1 MIFTICSNSLKN
13 PRMLKYYTKALL
25 LFSILCV
32 ANSLFASNATYEQ
45 RRTDYINNALTNFS
59 NDAITIQAYMN
70 VPVNQTA
77 LTTLIN
83 GLPTRSTV
91 DFDIVKLIRILC
103 LTPNGTYDAQILPAL
118 DSIPFWLR
126 KDQWLYGYWSEN
138 HMIMWMS
145 SDWLLHE
152 KYGKM
157 IDANLD
163 NRLRHYLKLKVK
175 YGFYEFFS
183 SVYAPYCLSGL
194 LNLADFSQDAEIKSL
209 ATQASVRLMNDL
221 LLLTNDKG
229 VFYPSAGRNYYSK
242 YLTPY
247 NQNHNNLIYLL
258 TGMGQAPTAASHA
271 GGFLASSSI
280 FTDSIT
286 DSWRARLDTIHR
298 IGHPIDSLPS
308 IHKDMA
314 QVDKII
320 FQWSAGTYFHPFVA
334 YESVVMIR
342 DSNLW
347 NHVDFVDFKQFSGFS
362 ANDAP
367 VLAEYASYAS
377 KSSVICGQDVAVF
390 KRNGVVLSSVQDFWK
405 GKLGYQQFPCV
416 ATIGTTPVIT
426 ASGKINKDWNK
437 RTSAN
442 SNEHLPY
449 ITQKKNVAMLM
460 YRQENVPAIFTYKN
474 PEVSLY
480 FKDADFDE
488 VRNSSNWILG
498 RQDESYVAV
507 RRACIDEIDS
517 VRACPNPKGQT
528 WVIVVGDS
536 SMYANFN
543 TFETVIQ
550 QSQFTDSWSLDTT
563 VSPWQHNYYAKV
575 LVDNNTLEY
584 TWNRDSVIET
594 SINEIELAKLTV
606 YPNPAKG
613 EFNINLSDFA
623 GKNVDVKVINAMGQQ
638 VFKETILVN
647 EAEVKNIK
655 SNWVEGLYFVVIEG
669 EGKRAVSKISLK

>member
-1 MIFTICSNSLKN
+1 
-13 PRMLKYYTKALL
+13 MLKYFTKTLL
-25 LFSILCV
+25 LISILCI
-32 ANSLFASNATYEQ
+32 ANGLFASNAAYEL
-45 RRTDYINNALTNFS
+45 RRTAYINTALNNFTP
-59 NDAITIQAYMN
+59 DAITIQAYMK
-70 VPVNQTA
+70 VPVDQTVLSA
-77 LTTLIN
+77 VVN
-83 GLPTRSTV
+83 GLKTRSTA
-91 DFDIVKLIRILC
+91 DFDIVKLIRILY
-103 LTPNGTYDAQILPAL
+103 LDTGVYDNQILPAL

-157 IDANLD
+157 IDANLEK
-163 NRLRHYLKLKVK
+163 RLRHYLKLKVK
-175 YGFYEFFS
+175 YGFYEFLS

-209 ATQASVRLMNDL
+209 ATQASVRLMRDL

-229 VFYPSAGRNYYSK
+229 VFYPSAGRNYYGK

-258 TGMGQAPTAASHA
+258 TGMGQAPTGGSHA

-280 FTDSIT
+280 FTDSISDT
-286 DSWRARLDTIHR
+286 WKASLDTLHS
-298 IGHPIDSLPS
+298 IGHPLDSFQS
-308 IHKDMA
+308 IHQNMA
-314 QVDKII
+314 HVDRII
-320 FQWSAGTYFHPFVA
+320 FQWSAGTYLHPQVA
-334 YESVVMIR
+334 YESFVMIR

-347 NHVDFVDFKQFSGFS
+347 NHVDFAEFKQYSGFS
-362 ANDAP
+362 AQDVP
-367 VLAEYASYAS
+367 FLSEYVSYAS

-405 GKLGYQQFPCV
+405 GKLGYQSFPCV
-416 ATIGTTPVIT
+416 ATIGTTPVMT
-426 ASGKINKDWNK
+426 ASGKIDKDWDK
-437 RTSAN
+437 RSSAN

-460 YRQENVPAIFTYKN
+460 YRQDPVPPILKYKN
-474 PEVSLY
+474 PEVALY
-480 FKDADFDE
+480 FKDSDFNE
-488 VRNSSNWILG
+488 VRSNNNWLLG
-498 RQDESYVAV
+498 RQGESYVAV

-543 TFETVIQ
+543 SFETMIQ

-575 LVDNNTLEY
+575 VVDNNTLEY

-594 SINEIELAKLTV
+594 SINEIEVANLSV
-606 YPNPAKG
+606 YPNPARG
-613 EFNINLSDFA
+613 EFNIDLHDFA
-623 GKNVDVKVINAMGQQ
+623 GKNVAVKVINAMGQE
-638 VFKETILVN
+638 VYKETLLVN
-647 EAEVKNIK
+647 KTATKTIP
-655 SNWVEGLYFVVIEG
+655 SNWAEGLYFVVVEG
-669 EGKRAVSKISLK
+669 EGKRAVSRIMLK